1 MFCLFVVFICPWQ
14 LGSPLVIN
22 KANLKEGEWHL
33 QRTQVCSGVR
43 VYGAP
48 PLILFWKVF
57 KNLENLL
64 KVMMTCLRTPV
75 CALLKGLGLYA
86 TRDIEKC
93 TMVIEYIGTIIRS
106 EVANRKERL
115 YESQNR
121 GVYMFRIDN
130 DYVIDATITGGPA
143 RYINHSCAPNC
154 ITEVVTVER
163 ENKIIISSCRR
174 IQRGEELCYDY
185 KFDLE
190 DDQHKIPC
198 HCGAMNCRKWMN

>member
-1 MFCLFVVFICPWQ
+1 M
-14 LGSPLVIN
+14 
-22 KANLKEGEWHL
+22 KADWKTN
-33 QRTQVCSGVR
+33 
-43 VYGAP
+43 VYLARSR
-48 PLILFWKVF
+48 IQ
-57 KNLENLL
+57 
-64 KVMMTCLRTPV
+64 
-75 CALLKGLGLYA
+75 GLGLYA
-86 TRDIEKC
+86 ARDIEKC

-130 DYVIDATITGGPA
+130 DFVIDATITGGPA

-154 ITEVVTVER
+154 ITEVVNVEK

-174 IQRGEELCYDY
+174 IQRGEELSYDY

-198 HCGAMNCRKWMN
+198 HCGAVNCRKWMN